1 MTLILSSLLALGL
14 IGPQPV
20 QRPLDAD
27 RVSPFNEP
35 AAEGVLDIRLRVDGE
50 VFVYLKESE
59 VSQRIVSGGPLMV
72 ERLTFSQ
79 PIPRAPLG
87 RFELDKREGRGD
99 VELFEVP
106 SRDNDYTA
114 TIRIDDDG
122 GGSDLYHLRLSWSLN
137 REDRNRGRGF
147 GDSSRTGFFDI
158 GLGRGVFSFR
168 GRVDHVTAITIRGN
182 RVRFED
188 FGGRRL
194 RDERYDMTGP
204 LPSASVDIDLRNV
217 RGRGRVELVERPW
230 EGNGYT
236 AVVRIEDYSGG
247 NADYS
252 FDLEWGRR

>member
-20 QRPLDAD
+20 QRPI
-27 RVSPFNEP
+27 NEP

-50 VFVYLKESE
+50 VFVYLKDSE
-59 VSQRIVSGGPLMV
+59 ISQQIVSGGPLSV

-114 TIRIDDDG
+114 TIRIDDDAG
-122 GGSDLYHLRLSWSLN
+122 GADLYHLRLNWSLN
-137 REDRNRGRGF
+137 REDRNRNRGF
-147 GDSSRTGFFDI
+147 GDSSGIGFFDF

-182 RVRFED
+182 RVGFED
-188 FGGRRL
+188 FGGWRL

-230 EGNGYT
+230 EGNCYT
-236 AVVRIEDYSGG
+236 AVVRIEDDSGG
-247 NADYS
+247 ASGYS
-252 FDLEWGRR
+252 FDLEWRRR